1 MMIVQNSDQNKNVL
15 VASRTFS
22 TAQKYMK
29 KK

>member
-1 MMIVQNSDQNKNVL
+1 MMMVQNSDQNKIAL
-15 VASRTFS
+15 VVARTFS